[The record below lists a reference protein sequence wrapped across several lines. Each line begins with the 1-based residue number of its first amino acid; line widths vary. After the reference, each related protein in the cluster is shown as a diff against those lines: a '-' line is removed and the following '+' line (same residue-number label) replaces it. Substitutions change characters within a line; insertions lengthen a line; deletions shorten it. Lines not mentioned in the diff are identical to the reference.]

1 MRSFNGLAIAGA
13 KGGGVGAFD
22 YVMMLAAIV
31 IGLALTHL
39 MQGVGRIVE
48 NPHGTKVWWVHLVW
62 VAHTGLLSVFWWW
75 FEFGLRR
82 TPVWTF
88 QLYAFVLGYAFL
100 IYLICTILFP
110 SDLGPSRD
118 FKEYFLSRRKWFFG
132 MLIGLLVVDVI
143 DTLSKGLTHF
153 QSLGL
158 EYPLSQAILVALCIV
173 GIVSRR
179 DRLQAA
185 VALAAFGYLVLRVT
199 RFFDVAI

>member
-1 MRSFNGLAIAGA
+1 MKPGA
-13 KGGGVGAFD
+13 AVGAFD

-48 NPHGTKVWWVHLVW
+48 DPGASKIWWVHLMW

-82 TPVWTF
+82 TRVWTF

-110 SDLGPSRD
+110 SHLGEARD
-118 FKEYFLSRRKWFFG
+118 FKKYFISRRRWFFG
-132 MLIGLLVVDVI
+132 MLIALLIVDVI
-143 DTLSKGLTHF
+143 DTLSKGTAHF
-153 QSLGL
+153 ASLGL
-158 EYPLSQAILVALCIV
+158 EYPLSQAALVLLCVV

-179 DRLQAA
+179 DRAQAA
-185 VALAAFGYLVLRVT
+185 VAVLAFGYLLVRVV

>member
-1 MRSFNGLAIAGA
+1 M
-13 KGGGVGAFD
+13 GAFD

-31 IGLALTHL
+31 IGLALTQL

-48 NPHGTKVWWVHLVW
+48 NPRASKIWWVHLVW

-100 IYLICTILFP
+100 IYLISTILFP
-110 SDLGPSRD
+110 SDLGQARD
-118 FKEYFLSRRKWFFG
+118 FKHYFLSRRRWFFG
-132 MLIGLLVVDVI
+132 MLIALLIVDVI
-143 DTLSKGLTHF
+143 DTLSKGAAHF
-153 QSLGL
+153 ASLGL
-158 EYPLSQAILVALCIV
+158 EYPLSQAALVLLCVV

-179 DRLQAA
+179 DRTQAA
-185 VALAAFGYLVLRVT
+185 VAVLALGYLVVRVV

>member
-1 MRSFNGLAIAGA
+1 MSESRHSGDVKGA
-13 KGGGVGAFD
+13 AVGAFD

-31 IGLALTHL
+31 IGLALTQL

-48 NPHGTKVWWVHLVW
+48 NPRASKIWWVHLVW

-110 SDLGPSRD
+110 SDLGEARD
-118 FKEYFLSRRKWFFG
+118 FKLYFLSRRRWFFG
-132 MLIGLLVVDVI
+132 MLIALLIVDVI
-143 DTLSKGLTHF
+143 DTLSKGAAHF
-153 QSLGL
+153 ASLGF
-158 EYPLSQAILVALCIV
+158 EYPLSQATLVLLCLV

-179 DRLQAA
+179 DRAQAA
-185 VALAAFGYLVLRVT
+185 VAVLAFGYLVVRVV
-199 RFFDVAI
+199 RFFDIAI

>member
-1 MRSFNGLAIAGA
+1 
-13 KGGGVGAFD
+13 VGPFD

-48 NPHGTKVWWVHLVW
+48 DPRGAKIWWVHLLW

-100 IYLICTILFP
+100 IYLVCTILFP
-110 SDLGPSRD
+110 SDFGEHRD
-118 FKEYFLSRRKWFFG
+118 FREYFLSRRSWFFG
-132 MLIGLLVVDVI
+132 LLIALLVVDVI
-143 DTLSKGLTHF
+143 DTLAKGVAHF
-153 QSLGL
+153 TSLGL
-158 EYPLSQAILVALCIV
+158 EYPISQAILMLLCIA
-173 GIVSRR
+173 GIVTRR
-179 DRLQAA
+179 ERIQGLI
-185 VALAAFGYLVLRVT
+185 VVVAFGYLVLRVT

>member
-1 MRSFNGLAIAGA
+1 MA
-13 KGGGVGAFD
+13 AFD

-48 NPHGTKVWWVHLVW
+48 NPRATKVWWVHLLW
-62 VAHTGLLSVFWWW
+62 VAHMGLLSVFWWW

-110 SDLGPSRD
+110 SGLGERRD
-118 FKEYFLSRRKWFFG
+118 FREYFLSRRKWFFG
-132 MLIGLLVVDVI
+132 MLIALLIVDVV
-143 DTLSKGLTHF
+143 DTLSKGAAHF
-153 QSLGL
+153 ASLGL
-158 EYPLSQAILVALCIV
+158 EYPLSQAALVLLCIG
-173 GIVSRR
+173 GIINRR
-179 DRLQAA
+179 DRVQAA
-185 VALAAFGYLVLRVT
+185 VAILAFGYLVLRVT

>member
-1 MRSFNGLAIAGA
+1 M
-13 KGGGVGAFD
+13 GAFD

-48 NPHGTKVWWVHLVW
+48 DPGASKIWWVHLMW

-110 SDLGPSRD
+110 SDLGEARD
-118 FKEYFLSRRKWFFG
+118 FKKYFLARRRWFFG
-132 MLIGLLVVDVI
+132 MLIALLVVDVI
-143 DTLSKGLTHF
+143 DTLSKGSAHF
-153 QSLGL
+153 TSLGL
-158 EYPLSQAILVALCIV
+158 EYPLSQAALVLLCV
-173 GIVSRR
+173 AGIASRR
-179 DRLQAA
+179 DRVQAA
-185 VALAAFGYLVLRVT
+185 VAVLAFGYLVVRVV

>member
-1 MRSFNGLAIAGA
+1 VA
-13 KGGGVGAFD
+13 VGAFD

-48 NPHGTKVWWVHLVW
+48 NPKGAKIWWVHLVW

-82 TPVWTF
+82 TSVWTF

-110 SDLGPSRD
+110 SDLGPGRD
-118 FKEYFLSRRKWFFG
+118 FKTYFLSRRKWFFG
-132 MLIGLLVVDVI
+132 LLIALLAVDVVDTLTKGAAHFASLGIEYSLSQGLL
-143 DTLSKGLTHF
+143 
-153 QSLGL
+153 
-158 EYPLSQAILVALCIV
+158 ALLCAA
-173 GIVSRR
+173 GIASRR
-179 DRLQAA
+179 DRVQAV
-185 VALAAFGYLVLRVT
+185 VAILAFAYLLLRVI

>member
-1 MRSFNGLAIAGA
+1 VA
-13 KGGGVGAFD
+13 VGAFD

-48 NPHGTKVWWVHLVW
+48 NPRAAKVWWVHLVW

-75 FEFGLRR
+75 FEFALRR

-110 SDLGPSRD
+110 TDLGPGRD
-118 FKEYFLSRRKWFFG
+118 FKSYFLSRRKWFFG
-132 MLIGLLVVDVI
+132 LLIASLVVDVI
-143 DTLSKGLTHF
+143 DTLTKGVAHF
-153 QSLGL
+153 ASLGI
-158 EYPLSQAILVALCIV
+158 EYPLSQAALALLCV
-173 GIVSRR
+173 FGIASRR
-179 DRLQAA
+179 DRVQAVVA
-185 VALAAFGYLVLRVT
+185 VLAFGYLVLRVV

>member
-1 MRSFNGLAIAGA
+1 M
-13 KGGGVGAFD
+13 GAFD

-48 NPHGTKVWWVHLVW
+48 NPRASKIWWVHLVW

-75 FEFGLRR
+75 FQFELRR

-110 SDLGPSRD
+110 SDLGDARD
-118 FKEYFLSRRKWFFG
+118 FKKYFLSRRRWFFG
-132 MLIGLLVVDVI
+132 MLIALLIVDVI
-143 DTLSKGLTHF
+143 DTLSKGAAHF
-153 QSLGL
+153 ASLGL
-158 EYPLSQAILVALCIV
+158 EYPLSQGALVLLCVV
-173 GIVSRR
+173 GIVTRR
-179 DRLQAA
+179 DRVQAA
-185 VALAAFGYLVLRVT
+185 VAVLAFGYLVVRVV

>member
-1 MRSFNGLAIAGA
+1 M
-13 KGGGVGAFD
+13 GAFD

-31 IGLALTHL
+31 IGLALTQL

-48 NPHGTKVWWVHLVW
+48 NPHASKIWWVHLVW

-100 IYLICTILFP
+100 IYLISTILFP
-110 SDLGPSRD
+110 SDLGEARD
-118 FKEYFLSRRKWFFG
+118 FKKYFLSRRRWFFG
-132 MLIGLLVVDVI
+132 MLIALLTVDVI
-143 DTLSKGLTHF
+143 DTLSKGAAHF
-153 QSLGL
+153 ASLGL
-158 EYPLSQAILVALCIV
+158 EYPLSQATLVLLCVV

-179 DRLQAA
+179 DRVQAA
-185 VALAAFGYLVLRVT
+185 VAVLAFGYLVVRVV